1 MDGDIVA
8 RLAYLGIILVALI
21 GWGLV
26 EYRGKLGFAVRSAV
40 AWGMIFV
47 GAAAGY
53 GLWGDIRGS
62 ILPDQTVTQSGQIE
76 VPRAQDGHYYLTL
89 VIDGTKIA
97 FLADTGASTVV
108 LSDRDARKLGID
120 LDGLAYLGQA
130 ETANGVVRTATVSL
144 KDVELGPFRDRKINA
159 SVTKGAMEV
168 SLLGMDY
175 LGLYR
180 IEIDQGKM
188 ILSR

>member
-21 GWGLV
+21 GWVLV

-62 ILPDQTVTQSGQIE
+62 ILPDQMVTQSGQIE

-89 VIDGTKIA
+89 VIDGTKIE

-130 ETANGVVRTATVSL
+130 ETANGVVRTANVSL
-144 KDVELGPFRDRKINA
+144 KDVELGPYRDRQINA

>member
-1 MDGDIVA
+1 MDGDIVT

-21 GWGLV
+21 GWVLV

-53 GLWGDIRGS
+53 GLWGDIRGRV
-62 ILPDQTVTQSGQIE
+62 LPDQMVTQSGQIE

-89 VIDGTKIA
+89 VIDGTKIE

-130 ETANGVVRTATVSL
+130 ETANGVVRTANVSL
-144 KDVELGPFRDRKINA
+144 KDVELGPYRDRQINA

>member
-1 MDGDIVA
+1 MDADVFA

-21 GWGLV
+21 GWVLV

-89 VIDGTKIA
+89 VIDGTKIE

-130 ETANGVVRTATVSL
+130 ETANGVVRTANVSL
-144 KDVELGPFRDRKINA
+144 KDVELGPYRDRQINA

>member
-21 GWGLV
+21 GWVLV
-26 EYRGKLGFAVRSAV
+26 EYRGKLGLAVRSAV

-76 VPRAQDGHYYLTL
+76 VPRAQDGHCYLTL
-89 VIDGTKIA
+89 VIDGTKIE

-130 ETANGVVRTATVSL
+130 ETANGVVRTANVSL
-144 KDVELGPFRDRKINA
+144 KDVELGPYRDRQINA

>member
-47 GAAAGY
+47 GAAGGY

-89 VIDGTKIA
+89 VIDGTKIE

-130 ETANGVVRTATVSL
+130 ETANGVVRTASVSL

>member
-53 GLWGDIRGS
+53 GLWGDIRGRV
-62 ILPDQTVTQSGQIE
+62 LPDQMVTQSGQIE

-89 VIDGTKIA
+89 VIDGTKIE

-130 ETANGVVRTATVSL
+130 ETANGVVRTANVSL
-144 KDVELGPFRDRKINA
+144 KDVELGPYRDRQINA

>member
-62 ILPDQTVTQSGQIE
+62 ILPDQMVTQSGQIE

-130 ETANGVVRTATVSL
+130 ETANGVVRTANVSL
-144 KDVELGPFRDRKINA
+144 KDVELGPYRDRQINA

>member
-21 GWGLV
+21 GWVLV

-53 GLWGDIRGS
+53 GLWGDIRGRV
-62 ILPDQTVTQSGQIE
+62 LPDQMVTQSGQIE

-89 VIDGTKIA
+89 VIDGTKIE